1 MRPFVGSS
9 IATLSAALS
18 AQSLPRIANIE
29 MPLRVLLRT
38 SARSTSRRCPT
49 QRMLRRMVQDVFG
62 IVGTTQGP
70 FTIEEAVAEGGFGVV
85 YRALHGAFRAP
96 VALKCLKIPTIPA
109 AQRAIFLERFREEAE
124 MLFRLSANIPEV
136 VRPLHYDVI
145 TLNSG
150 LIVPFIA
157 LEWLDGR
164 TLWGFIEDRAAC
176 GQKPIDCLEAGRI
189 LTPVARALEVAHRFP
204 GASGTI
210 CVVHRDIKPANI
222 FLTKMRG
229 VDIIKILD
237 FGIAQARD
245 NVSVIAGQMTQS
257 NDTVPLAFTPRYG
270 APEQWAPKRFGTTG
284 PWTDVWGL
292 AITYLELL
300 AGRAAIDGD
309 PVAIMGTVLDEKRRP
324 TPRSEGIRVPDAI
337 ENVMLRALA
346 LHPRDRH
353 ADAGAFWDD
362 MEQAL
367 ATVTRS
373 YAPGSRRSPPVRP
386 PSGGYAAVIPGAV
399 PQENNDVLPEEPRS
413 ISATKPVTL
422 ERSVID
428 LKVDVDIPPPSRRP
442 ESVGAASQ
450 SNSNANLDTP
460 SASRPVPSSSMNVDV
475 GSGGSPGAR
484 RNNPPAHIVLPSRSS
499 DRPSTSSGR
508 AGSSA
513 SILPE
518 PAPEVGT
525 MLGVPVAL
533 AAAGVFVRVL
543 DYVGGKY
550 WLGTEHVDIGPLRLT
565 WIAGILIGAGAVL
578 ALARLFQYLA
588 RQA

>member
-1 MRPFVGSS
+1 VC
-9 IATLSAALS
+9 AC
-18 AQSLPRIANIE
+18 
-29 MPLRVLLRT
+29 LRQDRRGRNEQRGQLGFQRRV
-38 SARSTSRRCPT
+38 TSRRASS
-49 QRMLRRMVQDVFG
+49 QRMLRTMAQDVFG

-85 YRALHGAFRAP
+85 YRAIHGAFRAS
-96 VALKCLKIPTIPA
+96 VALKCLKIPNIPE

-145 TLNSG
+145 TLPTG

-164 TLWGFIEDRAAC
+164 TLWTLIEERAASK
-176 GQKPIDCLEAGRI
+176 QKPLDCLEAGRI

-204 GASGTI
+204 APSGTI

-229 VDIIKILD
+229 VDVIKILD

-245 NVSVIAGQMTQS
+245 NVSVIAGQMTHS
-257 NDTVPLAFTPRYG
+257 SDTAMLAFTPRYG

-324 TPRSEGIRVPDAI
+324 TPRTEGVRVPDVI
-337 ENVMLRALA
+337 ENVMQRALA
-346 LHPRDRH
+346 LHPRDRF
-353 ADAGAFWDD
+353 ADAGAFWDE

-367 ATVTRS
+367 STVTRS
-373 YAPGSRRSPPVRP
+373 YSPASRRAPMTRP
-386 PSGGYAAVIPGAV
+386 PSGGYAAVVPGAV
-399 PQENNDVLPEEPRS
+399 PTETEVLPDIPRS
-413 ISATKPVTL
+413 VTASRVATL
-422 ERSVID
+422 ERAALD
-428 LKVDVDIPPPSRRP
+428 LRVDVDVPPPSRR
-442 ESVGAASQ
+442 SDATNNVS
-450 SNSNANLDTP
+450 SNVSAGIDLAPVSRT
-460 SASRPVPSSSMNVDV
+460 SASTGVGLSLGVDIADTT
-475 GSGGSPGAR
+475 SPATR
-484 RNNPPAHIVLPSRSS
+484 RNNSPPRAALPPPSEHEHLPSSHSS
-499 DRPSTSSGR
+499 RATSPS
-508 AGSSA
+508 
-513 SILPE
+513 LVPE

-533 AAAGVFVRVL
+533 AGGGVFVRVL
-543 DYVGGKY
+543 DYVMSNY
-550 WLGTEHVDIGPLRLT
+550 WLHVERVDIGPLRLT
-565 WIAGILIGAGAVL
+565 WVAGILIGAGAFL
-578 ALARLFQYLA
+578 ALARLIQYLA
-588 RQA
+588 RG

>member
-1 MRPFVGSS
+1 
-9 IATLSAALS
+9 
-18 AQSLPRIANIE
+18 
-29 MPLRVLLRT
+29 
-38 SARSTSRRCPT
+38 
-49 QRMLRRMVQDVFG
+49 MLRSMAQDVFG

-96 VALKCLKIPTIPA
+96 VALKCLKIPNIPE
-109 AQRAIFLERFREEAE
+109 AQRAVFLERFREEAE

-164 TLWGFIEDRAAC
+164 TLWALIEDRAAN
-176 GQKPIDCLEAGRI
+176 GQKPLDCLEAGRI

-204 GASGTI
+204 GPSGTV

-229 VDIIKILD
+229 VDVIKILD

-245 NVSVIAGQMTQS
+245 NMNVIAGQMTHS
-257 NDTVPLAFTPRYG
+257 SDTIPLAFTPRYG

-324 TPRSEGIRVPDAI
+324 TPRTEGVRVPDVV
-337 ENVMLRALA
+337 ETVMQRALA

-353 ADAGAFWDD
+353 PDAGAFWDE

-367 ATVTRS
+367 STVTRS
-373 YAPGSRRSPPVRP
+373 YSPVSRRPPPSRP
-386 PSGGYAAVIPGAV
+386 ASGGYAAVVPGAV
-399 PQENNDVLPEEPRS
+399 PQENEVLPDAPPRS
-413 ISATKPVTL
+413 VQPTRPAPL
-422 ERSVID
+422 DRPALD
-428 LKVDVDIPPPSRRP
+428 LNVDVDVPPPSRREP
-442 ESVGAASQ
+442 TQKPSGSMPAVNLDVGAGSRANAAPNLSVGLESTDM
-450 SNSNANLDTP
+450 S
-460 SASRPVPSSSMNVDV
+460 
-475 GSGGSPGAR
+475 AR
-484 RNNPPAHIVLPSRSS
+484 RNNPPPRVAPPPASERLP
-499 DRPSTSSGR
+499 PPSSGR
-508 AGSSA
+508 AA
-513 SILPE
+513 SPSMAPE

-525 MLGVPVAL
+525 MLGLPVLL
-533 AAAGVFVRVL
+533 AVTGVFVRVL
-543 DYVGGKY
+543 DYALSKY
-550 WLGTEHVDIGPLRLT
+550 WLNVEHIDLGPLRLT
-565 WIAGILIGAGAVL
+565 WVAGILIGAGAVL

-588 RQA
+588 RHG

>member
-1 MRPFVGSS
+1 ML
-9 IATLSAALS
+9 LSMA
-18 AQSLPRIANIE
+18 
-29 MPLRVLLRT
+29 
-38 SARSTSRRCPT
+38 
-49 QRMLRRMVQDVFG
+49 QDVFG

-85 YRALHGAFRAP
+85 YRAIHGAFRAP
-96 VALKCLKIPTIPA
+96 VALKCLKIPTIPE
-109 AQRAIFLERFREEAE
+109 AQRAVFLERFREEAE

-145 TLNSG
+145 TTNSG

-157 LEWLDGR
+157 LEWLEGR
-164 TLWGFIEDRAAC
+164 TLWTLIEDRASC
-176 GQKPIDCLEAGRI
+176 GQKPLDCLEAGRI

-204 GASGTI
+204 GPSGTV

-229 VDIIKILD
+229 VDVIKILD

-245 NVSVIAGQMTQS
+245 NMSVIAGQMTQS
-257 NDTVPLAFTPRYG
+257 SETIPLAFTPRYG

-324 TPRSEGIRVPDAI
+324 TPRTEGIRVPDVI
-337 ENVMLRALA
+337 ESVMQRALA

-353 ADAGAFWDD
+353 PDAGAFWDE

-367 ATVTRS
+367 SNVTRS
-373 YAPGSRRSPPVRP
+373 YAPVSRRPPPPSRP
-386 PSGGYAAVIPGAV
+386 ASGGYAAVVPGAV
-399 PQENNDVLPEEPRS
+399 PQENEVLPDAPPRS
-413 ISATKPVTL
+413 VPGSKQLAF
-422 ERSVID
+422 ERSDVD
-428 LKVDVDIPPPSRRP
+428 LKVDVDVPPPSRRGEP
-442 ESVGAASQ
+442 VKKTSGTMPAVNLDITSGSRANAPPNLSVGLETTDA
-450 SNSNANLDTP
+450 
-460 SASRPVPSSSMNVDV
+460 
-475 GSGGSPGAR
+475 GSTR
-484 RNNPPAHIVLPSRSS
+484 RNNAPPRGAPPPSERLP
-499 DRPSTSSGR
+499 PPSSGR
-508 AGSSA
+508 APSPSM
-513 SILPE
+513 LPE

-525 MLGVPVAL
+525 MLGLPVLL
-533 AAAGVFVRVL
+533 AMGGVFVRVL
-543 DYVGGKY
+543 DYVASKY
-550 WLGTEHVDIGPLRLT
+550 WLNVERIDIGPLRLT
-565 WIAGILIGAGAVL
+565 WVAGILIGAGAVL

-588 RQA
+588 RHG

>member
-1 MRPFVGSS
+1 M
-9 IATLSAALS
+9 
-18 AQSLPRIANIE
+18 LPTMA
-29 MPLRVLLRT
+29 
-38 SARSTSRRCPT
+38 
-49 QRMLRRMVQDVFG
+49 QDVFG

-85 YRALHGAFRAP
+85 YRAIHGAFRAP
-96 VALKCLKIPTIPA
+96 VALKCLKIPTIPES
-109 AQRAIFLERFREEAE
+109 QRAVFLERFREEAE

-164 TLWGFIEDRAAC
+164 TLWAYIEERAAS
-176 GQKPIDCLEAGRI
+176 GQRPVDCLEAGRI

-204 GASGTI
+204 GPLGTV

-229 VDIIKILD
+229 VDCIKILD

-245 NVSVIAGQMTQS
+245 NVSVIAGQMTHS
-257 NDTVPLAFTPRYG
+257 NNTVPLAFTPRYG

-300 AGRAAIDGD
+300 AGRPAIDGD

-324 TPRSEGIRVPDAI
+324 TPRSEGIRVPDVI
-337 ENVMLRALA
+337 ENVMQRALA

-353 ADAGAFWDD
+353 PDAGIFWDE

-367 ATVTRS
+367 STVTRS
-373 YAPGSRRSPPVRP
+373 YGPGSRRPAPARP

-399 PQENNDVLPEEPRS
+399 PATVGTSEPDVLPDVPRS
-413 ISATKPVTL
+413 QPSKPVTL
-422 ERSVID
+422 ERSAVD
-428 LKVDVDIPPPSRRP
+428 LNVEVDVPPPSRRS
-442 ESVGAASQ
+442 EGVNAASA
-450 SNSNANLDTP
+450 SIATANLD
-460 SASRPVPSSSMNVDV
+460 A
-475 GSGGSPGAR
+475 
-484 RNNPPAHIVLPSRSS
+484 PPAVRTAAAPSIGVHLDASGTTGPRRINPTGPRVALPPIERQPPPAARSTLTS
-499 DRPSTSSGR
+499 STS
-508 AGSSA
+508 
-513 SILPE
+513 LE
-518 PAPEVGT
+518 PAPDVAT
-525 MLGVPVAL
+525 MLGLPVGL
-533 AAAGVFVRVL
+533 AFAGLFVRAL
-543 DYVGGKY
+543 DYLLSTY
-550 WLGTEHVDIGPLRLT
+550 WLGTERVDIGPLRLT
-565 WIAGILIGAGAVL
+565 WVAGILIGAGAVL
-578 ALARLFQYLA
+578 ALARLFQHLA
-588 RQA
+588 RQG

>member
-1 MRPFVGSS
+1 M
-9 IATLSAALS
+9 A
-18 AQSLPRIANIE
+18 
-29 MPLRVLLRT
+29 
-38 SARSTSRRCPT
+38 
-49 QRMLRRMVQDVFG
+49 QDVFG

-85 YRALHGAFRAP
+85 YRAIHGAFRAP
-96 VALKCLKIPTIPA
+96 VALKCLKIPNIPQ

-145 TLNSG
+145 TLPSG

-164 TLWGFIEDRAAC
+164 TLWTLIEERAANK
-176 GQKPIDCLEAGRI
+176 QKPLDCLEAGRI

-204 GASGTI
+204 GPTGTV

-229 VDIIKILD
+229 VDVIKILD

-245 NVSVIAGQMTQS
+245 NVSVIAGQMTHS
-257 NDTVPLAFTPRYG
+257 NESVPLAFTPRYG

-292 AITYLELL
+292 AVTYLELL

-324 TPRSEGIRVPDAI
+324 TPRTEGIRVPDII
-337 ENVMLRALA
+337 EHVMQRALA
-346 LHPRDRH
+346 LHPRDRFG
-353 ADAGAFWDD
+353 DAGAFWDE

-367 ATVTRS
+367 SSVTRS
-373 YAPGSRRSPPVRP
+373 YAPASRRPPMARP
-386 PSGGYAAVIPGAV
+386 PSGPYAAVVPGAV
-399 PQENNDVLPEEPRS
+399 PAEVEVFPDAPRS
-413 ISATKPVTL
+413 VHPTKPVTL
-422 ERSVID
+422 ERSAVD
-428 LKVDVDIPPPSRRP
+428 LRVEVDVAPPSRRS
-442 ESVGAASQ
+442 EAQANAAANLS
-450 SNSNANLDTP
+450 SNFDVAPKTRTSNAPSHSMDLSDTAS
-460 SASRPVPSSSMNVDV
+460 SASR
-475 GSGGSPGAR
+475 
-484 RNNPPAHIVLPSRSS
+484 RSS
-499 DRPSTSSGR
+499 APARLGPPPPERLPPPSSGR
-508 AGSSA
+508 QLSSH
-513 SILPE
+513 SIVPE

-533 AAAGVFVRVL
+533 AGGGVFVRVL
-543 DYVGGKY
+543 DYVASTY
-550 WLGTEHVDIGPLRLT
+550 WLHTERVDIGPLRMT
-565 WIAGILIGAGAVL
+565 WVAGILIGAGAVL
-578 ALARLFQYLA
+578 ALARLLRYLA
-588 RQA
+588 RHG

>member
-1 MRPFVGSS
+1 
-9 IATLSAALS
+9 
-18 AQSLPRIANIE
+18 
-29 MPLRVLLRT
+29 
-38 SARSTSRRCPT
+38 
-49 QRMLRRMVQDVFG
+49 MLRGMAQDVFG

-96 VALKCLKIPTIPA
+96 VALKCLKISTIPEV
-109 AQRAIFLERFREEAE
+109 QRAVFLERFREEAE

-145 TLNSG
+145 TLSSG

-164 TLWGFIEDRAAC
+164 TLWTFIEERAAS
-176 GQKPIDCLEAGRI
+176 GQKPVDCLEAGRM

-204 GASGTI
+204 GPSGTV

-237 FGIAQARD
+237 FGIAQTRD

-257 NDTVPLAFTPRYG
+257 NEAVPLAFTPRYG

-300 AGRAAIDGD
+300 VGRAAIDGD
-309 PVAIMGTVLDEKRRP
+309 PVAIMGTVLDTKRRP
-324 TPRSEGIRVPDAI
+324 TPRTEGVRVPDVV
-337 ENVMLRALA
+337 ENVMLKALA

-353 ADAGAFWDD
+353 PDAGAFWDD

-367 ATVTRS
+367 ASVTRS
-373 YAPGSRRSPPVRP
+373 YGPGSRRPPPVRP
-386 PSGGYAAVIPGAV
+386 PSGGFAAVVPGAV
-399 PQENNDVLPEEPRS
+399 PAMIAGEADVLPDAPRIMS
-413 ISATKPVTL
+413 STKPVTL
-422 ERSVID
+422 ERSAVD
-428 LKVDVDIPPPSRRP
+428 LKVDVDVTPPSRRS
-442 ESVGAASQ
+442 EALNAQSASIAT
-450 SNSNANLDTP
+450 SNLD
-460 SASRPVPSSSMNVDV
+460 
-475 GSGGSPGAR
+475 
-484 RNNPPAHIVLPSRSS
+484 
-499 DRPSTSSGR
+499 
-508 AGSSA
+508 GSSA
-513 SILPE
+513 SRSMAVPSLGVDIGGSGTTGPRRNNSSPRPASTSSPDRLPPPPNVRASAPSVSSE

-543 DYVGGKY
+543 DHVLSTY
-550 WLGTEHVDIGPLRLT
+550 WLGTERIDIGPLRLT
-565 WIAGILIGAGAVL
+565 WLAGILIGAGAVL

-588 RQA
+588 RNG

>member
-1 MRPFVGSS
+1 M
-9 IATLSAALS
+9 A
-18 AQSLPRIANIE
+18 
-29 MPLRVLLRT
+29 
-38 SARSTSRRCPT
+38 
-49 QRMLRRMVQDVFG
+49 QDVFG
-62 IVGTTQGP
+62 IVGTSQGP

-96 VALKCLKIPTIPA
+96 VALKCLKIPNIPE

-145 TLNSG
+145 TLSSG

-157 LEWLDGR
+157 LEWLEGR
-164 TLWGFIEDRAAC
+164 TLWAFLEDRTIA
-176 GQKPIDCLEAGRI
+176 GQKPVDCLEAGRI

-204 GASGTI
+204 GPSGTV

-245 NVSVIAGQMTQS
+245 HMSVIAGQMTHS
-257 NDTVPLAFTPRYG
+257 NDTLPLAFTPRYG

-292 AITYLELL
+292 AVTYLELL
-300 AGRAAIDGD
+300 AGRAVIDGD

-324 TPRSEGIRVPDAI
+324 TPRTEGIRVPDVV
-337 ENVMLRALA
+337 ESVMVRALA
-346 LHPRDRH
+346 LHPRDRF
-353 ADAGAFWDD
+353 ADAGAFWDE

-367 ATVTRS
+367 STVTRS
-373 YAPGSRRSPPVRP
+373 YGPASRRQPPVRP

-399 PQENNDVLPEEPRS
+399 PQENEVLPEAPRS
-413 ISATKPVTL
+413 VQSTKPVTL
-422 ERSVID
+422 ERSVIE
-428 LKVDVDIPPPSRRP
+428 LNVDVDVPPPSRRS
-442 ESVGAASQ
+442 EAMSGAPSSSAIS
-450 SNSNANLDTP
+450 SANLEVP
-460 SASRPVPSSSMNVDV
+460 SGSRSVPSSSLSIDLG
-475 GSGGSPGAR
+475 GSGTTASR
-484 RNNPPAHIVLPSRSS
+484 RINPPAHVILPSRSDRPPPSS
-499 DRPSTSSGR
+499 DRV
-508 AGSSA
+508 A
-513 SILPE
+513 SHSVD
-518 PAPEVGT
+518 ASPEVGT
-525 MLGVPVAL
+525 MLGLPVAL
-533 AAAGVFVRVL
+533 AVAGVFVRVL
-543 DYVGGKY
+543 DYILSTY
-550 WLGTEHVDIGPLRLT
+550 WLGTERVDIGPLRLT
-565 WIAGILIGAGAVL
+565 WVAGILIGAGAVL

>member
-1 MRPFVGSS
+1 M
-9 IATLSAALS
+9 
-18 AQSLPRIANIE
+18 LPPMA
-29 MPLRVLLRT
+29 
-38 SARSTSRRCPT
+38 
-49 QRMLRRMVQDVFG
+49 QDVFG

-85 YRALHGAFRAP
+85 YRAIHGAFRAP
-96 VALKCLKIPTIPA
+96 VALKCLKIPTIPTS
-109 AQRAIFLERFREEAE
+109 QRAVFLERFREEAE
-124 MLFRLSANIPEV
+124 MLFRLSANIPEI

-145 TLNSG
+145 TLSSG

-157 LEWLDGR
+157 LEWLEGR
-164 TLWGFIEDRAAC
+164 TLWALIEERAAG
-176 GQKPIDCLEAGRI
+176 GQNPIDCLEAGRI

-204 GASGTI
+204 GPSGTI

-229 VDIIKILD
+229 VDCIKILD

-245 NVSVIAGQMTQS
+245 NVSVIAGQMTHS

-292 AITYLELL
+292 AITYLELI

-324 TPRSEGIRVPDAI
+324 TPRTEGIRVPDVI

-367 ATVTRS
+367 STVTRS
-373 YAPGSRRSPPVRP
+373 YSPGIRRLPPTRP
-386 PSGGYAAVIPGAV
+386 PSGAYAAVIPGAV
-399 PQENNDVLPEEPRS
+399 PTENDVLPDIPRPQPS
-413 ISATKPVTL
+413 RPVTL
-422 ERSVID
+422 ERSAVD
-428 LKVDVDIPPPSRRP
+428 LNVDVDVTPPSRRSDP
-442 ESVGAASQ
+442 TNASSGLVAIPNIEASSAARGVVMPNISVGLDASGIP
-450 SNSNANLDTP
+450 SPRRTP
-460 SASRPVPSSSMNVDV
+460 TVPRPVL
-475 GSGGSPGAR
+475 
-484 RNNPPAHIVLPSRSS
+484 PPAERLPPPPARVTLTS
-499 DRPSTSSGR
+499 STS
-508 AGSSA
+508 
-513 SILPE
+513 LE

-525 MLGVPVAL
+525 MLGLPVGL
-533 AAAGVFVRVL
+533 AFGGLFVRAL
-543 DYVGGKY
+543 DYALSTY
-550 WLGTEHVDIGPLRLT
+550 WLDTEHVDIGPLRLT
-565 WIAGILIGAGAVL
+565 WVAGILIGAGAVL

-588 RQA
+588 RQG

>member
-1 MRPFVGSS
+1 
-9 IATLSAALS
+9 
-18 AQSLPRIANIE
+18 
-29 MPLRVLLRT
+29 
-38 SARSTSRRCPT
+38 
-49 QRMLRRMVQDVFG
+49 MLRRMAQDVFG

-85 YRALHGAFRAP
+85 YRAIHGAFRAP

-109 AQRAIFLERFREEAE
+109 PQRAVFLERFREEAE

-145 TLNSG
+145 TLSSG

-157 LEWLDGR
+157 LEWLEGR
-164 TLWGFIEDRAAC
+164 TLWTLIEERAAG
-176 GQKPIDCLEAGRI
+176 GQRPLDCLEAGRI

-204 GASGTI
+204 GPSGTI

-229 VDIIKILD
+229 VDVIKILD

-245 NVSVIAGQMTQS
+245 NMSVIAGQMTS
-257 NDTVPLAFTPRYG
+257 SSEAMPLAFTPRYG

-324 TPRSEGIRVPDAI
+324 TPRTEGVRVPDVI
-337 ENVMLRALA
+337 ETVMQKALA

-367 ATVTRS
+367 SSVTRS
-373 YAPGSRRSPPVRP
+373 YSPASRRPPPVRP
-386 PSGGYAAVIPGAV
+386 PSGGFVAVVPGAV
-399 PQENNDVLPEEPRS
+399 PTENEMLADVSPRS
-413 ISATKPVTL
+413 SPVTKPVTL
-422 ERSVID
+422 ERAAVE
-428 LKVDVDIPPPSRRP
+428 LKVDVDVPPPSRRSSSGTP
-442 ESVGAASQ
+442 APT
-450 SNSNANLDTP
+450 SN
-460 SASRPVPSSSMNVDV
+460 PSSNVDV
-475 GSGGSPGAR
+475 ASSPRQSGAPNLRVDLEASSATNSPLPR
-484 RNNPPAHIVLPSRSS
+484 RSAPTPNVALPPMSERLP
-499 DRPSTSSGR
+499 PPSSGR
-508 AGSSA
+508 ATSP
-513 SILPE
+513 SIAPE

-543 DYVGGKY
+543 DYVVSTY
-550 WLGTEHVDIGPLRLT
+550 WLGTQRVDIGPLRLT

-578 ALARLFQYLA
+578 ALARLLRYLA